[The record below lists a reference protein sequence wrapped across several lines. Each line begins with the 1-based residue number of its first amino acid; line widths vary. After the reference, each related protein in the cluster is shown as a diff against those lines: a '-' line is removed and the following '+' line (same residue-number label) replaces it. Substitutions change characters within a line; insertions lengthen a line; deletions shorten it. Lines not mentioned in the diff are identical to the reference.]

1 MAGAKTIKYSNR
13 HLLIFNYT
21 MNESHPL
28 LSHQVDVVRK
38 LALNFRKITVLT
50 AEGSSVPLPENVT
63 VVNLSWKPKKPVH
76 NTLTFLIELNKV
88 LSHDR
93 PDVVF
98 SHMTDVQSALASPLL
113 RIKAIPHYLWYAHKS
128 KSGYLKFSNLFVNR
142 ILTSTSG
149 SCPLVGSKIRVIG
162 QAIDYDHFFQ
172 KPINTPVRNKWVHLG
187 RSDPS
192 KGIAIILEAFSQIRG
207 RHEDLTLSFIG
218 NASTTDF
225 NNQLNL
231 LKDQYVLEVKNGK
244 VNFLNSIPRNILP
257 ETLAKYDLFIHAYNG
272 SLDKSILEA
281 VVCGLPVVTINQ
293 EFLEQFGS
301 WSGQPVP
308 TLLDELTACLDKDSR
323 EVTSRVIAQQK
334 IVRKNHSLENWI
346 MKLSQVLSEN

>member
-1 MAGAKTIKYSNR
+1 
-13 HLLIFNYT
+13 
-21 MNESHPL
+21 MNEFHPL
-28 LSHQVDVVRK
+28 LSHQVDVVRR

-50 AEGSSVPLPENVT
+50 AEGSSVPLPENVA
-63 VVNLSWKPKKPVH
+63 VIDLRWKQKKPVH
-76 NTLTFLIELNKV
+76 NALTFLVELNRV

-113 RIKAIPHYLWYAHKS
+113 RLKAIPHYLWYAHKS

-149 SCPLVGSKIRVIG
+149 SCPLVGSKIQIIG

-172 KPINTPVRNKWVHLG
+172 KPIDTPVRNNWVHLG

-192 KGIAIILEAFSQIRG
+192 KGIAVILETFSQIRG
-207 RHEDLTLSFIG
+207 CYEGLTLTFIG
-218 NASTTDF
+218 NASTIDF

-231 LKDQYVLEVKNGK
+231 LKAQYVLDIKTGD
-244 VNFLNSIPRNILP
+244 VNFLNSIPRNFLP
-257 ETLAKYDLFIHAYNG
+257 ETLAQYELFIHAYNG

-293 EFLEQFGS
+293 EFLVQFGS
-301 WSGQPVP
+301 WSGKPVP

-323 EVTSRVIAQQK
+323 EITSRVIAQQK
-334 IVRKNHSLENWI
+334 IMRKNHSLENWI
-346 MKLSQVLSEN
+346 VKLSQVLSEN